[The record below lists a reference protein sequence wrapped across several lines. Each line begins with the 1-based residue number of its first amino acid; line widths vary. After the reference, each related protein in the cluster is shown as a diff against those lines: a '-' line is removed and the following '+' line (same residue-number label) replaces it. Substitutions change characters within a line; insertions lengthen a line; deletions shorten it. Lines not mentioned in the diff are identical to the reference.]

1 MTRRT
6 ANALFLLPFLA
17 ACSMRGQPSNGAVG
31 AEIYA
36 VSGCAAC
43 HGDDLR
49 GSNLAP
55 SLLGLGQYWR
65 RADLAGFFSSPDRA
79 AALESRLGTLGK
91 EYQMVMPP
99 YDHLSAEQRNTLA
112 VWLLQNR

>member
-55 SLLGLGQYWR
+55 SLRGLGQSWR
-65 RADLAGFFSSPDRA
+65 QADLAGFFSSQNRA
-79 AALESRLGTLGK
+79 VALESRLGTLSK
-91 EYQMVMPP
+91 EYQVVMPP
-99 YDHLSAEQRNTLA
+99 YDYLSAEQRDTLA
-112 VWLLQNR
+112 GWLLQDR